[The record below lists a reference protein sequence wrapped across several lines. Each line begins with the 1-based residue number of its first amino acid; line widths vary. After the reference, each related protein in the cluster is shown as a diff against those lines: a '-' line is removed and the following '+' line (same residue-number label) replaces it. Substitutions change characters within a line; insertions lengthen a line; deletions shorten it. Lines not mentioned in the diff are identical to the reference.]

1 VFHGI
6 YPHFSGLRRDA
17 NLTNHG
23 MLAVFA
29 SRGAAS
35 QRAGTA
41 LRGGGTKRLVDNK
54 FTTLTNLCNK
64 R

>member
-1 VFHGI
+1 
-6 YPHFSGLRRDA
+6 LRRDA

-23 MLAVFA
+23 VLAVFA
-29 SRGAAS
+29 SGGAAS

-41 LRGGGTKRLVDNK
+41 LRGGGTKRLVGNK